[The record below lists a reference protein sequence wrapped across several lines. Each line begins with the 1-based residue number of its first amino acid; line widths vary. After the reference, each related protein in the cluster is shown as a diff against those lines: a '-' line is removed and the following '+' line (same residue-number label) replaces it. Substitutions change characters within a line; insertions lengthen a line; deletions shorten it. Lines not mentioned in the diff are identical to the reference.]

1 MYIHTKKMVKKC
13 GKKRLPAICQ
23 PDSCEAQM
31 QRPHKVGFPISAA
44 WGYSHRASFWTLFHS
59 LKNGV
64 SHTEGAGLSHTAY
77 AGLSH
82 TDFVVQEVPVETVL
96 RFADIWTRMSIVQ
109 TVFSVQFISQIQGLF
124 LRRRKKS
131 CER

>member
-1 MYIHTKKMVKKC
+1 MPFLC
-13 GKKRLPAICQ
+13 P
-23 PDSCEAQM
+23 
-31 QRPHKVGFPISAA
+31 
-44 WGYSHRASFWTLFHS
+44 
-59 LKNGV
+59 KNGVTQTDGAGVTQTDLCGV

-82 TDFVVQEVPVETVL
+82 TDFVVQEAPVEMVL

-109 TVFSVQFISQIQGLF
+109 TVFSFQFISQIQGLF
-124 LRRRKKS
+124 LRRRNKS